1 MANGDRGLGR
11 TGVWSDFDS
20 LPVDDALAYAA
31 EVESLGYGTLWVP
44 DVVGREPFTL
54 LGLLAQAT
62 SSIGLGTSI
71 VSIWGRDAQ
80 ATRMATLT
88 LQEATGG
95 RFTLGLGVSHLHLA
109 QKLRGHIYERPL
121 TRMREYLAA
130 YRSAIYK
137 GPMPEGMREPLVLV
151 AALRERMLTLAATAA
166 DGAFPYLVTL
176 ERLAWARR
184 VLDAANTMER
194 PILAASLPCVLETD
208 PDTARATAR
217 AYLTHYLRTPNY
229 RAAWAEQGFEEADWD
244 KPGSDRLVDAMVAW
258 GDADALR
265 GRLGEVLAAGAD
277 HVAIVPLTPAGDT
290 AELPVLEA
298 LAGQPS
304 SHPDGRMAS

>member
-11 TGVWSDFDS
+11 IGVWSDFDT
-20 LPVDDALAYAA
+20 LPIDEALIYAA
-31 EVESLGYGTLWVP
+31 RVETLGFGTLWVP

-54 LGLLAQAT
+54 LGLLAGAT

-88 LQEATGG
+88 LQEATAG

-137 GPMPEGMREPLVLV
+137 GPMPADMPEPLVLV
-151 AALRERMLTLAATAA
+151 AALRERMLTLAATDA

-176 ERLAWARR
+176 ERLTWMRG
-184 VLDAANTMER
+184 VLDAADAAVR
-194 PILAASLPCVLETD
+194 PIVAASLPCVLETD
-208 PDTARATAR
+208 PVAARSAAR
-217 AYLTHYLRTPNY
+217 HYLLHYLRTPNY
-229 RAAWAEQGFEEADWD
+229 QAAWAEQGFEAADWER
-244 KPGSDRLVDAMVAW
+244 PGSDRLVDAMVAW

-265 GRLGEVLAAGAD
+265 ARLGEVLAAGAD
-277 HVAIVPLTPAGDT
+277 HVAIVPVTASGDT
-290 AELPVLEA
+290 VDLPVLEA
-298 LAGQPS
+298 LAS
-304 SHPDGRMAS
+304 

>member
-11 TGVWSDFDS
+11 IGVWSDFDT
-20 LPVDDALAYAA
+20 LPIEEALTYAA
-31 EVESLGYGTLWVP
+31 RVESLGFGTLWVP

-54 LGLLAQAT
+54 LGLLAGAT

-88 LQEATGG
+88 IQEATGG

-109 QKLRGHIYERPL
+109 QKLRGHTYERPL

-137 GPMPEGMREPLVLV
+137 GPMPEGVPEPLVLV
-151 AALRERMLTLAATAA
+151 AALRERMLSLAATEA
-166 DGAFPYLVTL
+166 DGAFPYLVTA
-176 ERLAWARR
+176 ERLAWMRG
-184 VLDAANTMER
+184 VLDAAGAHQR
-194 PILAASLPCVLETD
+194 PVMAASLPCVLETD
-208 PDTARATAR
+208 PDVARATAR
-217 AYLTHYLRTPNY
+217 AYLAPYLRTPNY
-229 RAAWAEQGFEEADWD
+229 RAAWTEQGFEEADWD

-265 GRLGEVLAAGAD
+265 ARLGEVLTAGAD
-277 HVAIVPLTPAGDT
+277 HVAIVPLTPDGDT
-290 AELPVLEA
+290 VHLPVLEA
-298 LAGQPS
+298 LAG
-304 SHPDGRMAS
+304 

>member
-1 MANGDRGLGR
+1 MASGDRGLGR
-11 TGVWSDFDS
+11 TGVWSDFDT
-20 LPVDDALAYAA
+20 LPIEEALTYAA
-31 EVESLGYGTLWVP
+31 RVESLGFGTLWVP

-54 LGLLAQAT
+54 LGLLAGGT

-88 LQEATGG
+88 IQEATGG

-109 QKLRGHIYERPL
+109 QKLRGHTYERPL

-137 GPMPEGMREPLVLV
+137 GPMPAGMPEPLVLV
-151 AALRERMLTLAATAA
+151 AALRERMLILAATDA

-176 ERLAWARR
+176 ERLAWMRG
-184 VLDAANTMER
+184 VLDAVGAAER
-194 PILAASLPCVLETD
+194 PVLAASLPCVLETD
-208 PDTARATAR
+208 PVAARSAAR
-217 AYLTHYLRTPNY
+217 HYLLAYLRTPNY
-229 RAAWAEQGFEEADWD
+229 QAAWAEQGFEAADWER
-244 KPGSDRLVDAMVAW
+244 PGSDRLVDAMVAW
-258 GDADALR
+258 GDPDTLR

-277 HVAIVPLTPAGDT
+277 HVAIVPVTASGDT
-290 AELPVLEA
+290 VQLPVLEA
-298 LAGQPS
+298 LAG
-304 SHPDGRMAS
+304 

>member
-11 TGVWSDFDS
+11 TGVWSDFDT
-20 LPVDDALAYAA
+20 LPIEEALIYAA
-31 EVESLGYGTLWVP
+31 RVESLGFGTLWVP

-54 LGLLAQAT
+54 LGLLAGAT

-88 LQEATGG
+88 IQEATGG

-109 QKLRGHIYERPL
+109 QKLRGHTYERPL

-137 GPMPEGMREPLVLV
+137 GPMPAGMPEPLVLV
-151 AALRERMLTLAATAA
+151 AALRERMLTLAATDA

-176 ERLAWARR
+176 ERLAWMRG
-184 VLDAANTMER
+184 VLDAVGAAER
-194 PILAASLPCVLETD
+194 PIVAASLPCVLETD
-208 PDTARATAR
+208 PVAARSAAR
-217 AYLTHYLRTPNY
+217 HYLLPYLRTPNY
-229 RAAWAEQGFEEADWD
+229 QAAWAEQGFDAADWER
-244 KPGSDRLVDAMVAW
+244 PGSDRLVDAMVAW
-258 GDADALR
+258 GEADALR
-265 GRLGEVLAAGAD
+265 ARLGEVLAAGAN
-277 HVAIVPLTPAGDT
+277 HVAIVPLTLAGDT
-290 AELPVLEA
+290 VDLPVLEA
-298 LAGQPS
+298 LA
-304 SHPDGRMAS
+304 A

>member
-11 TGVWSDFDS
+11 IGVWSDFDT
-20 LPVDDALAYAA
+20 LPIEEALIYAMR
-31 EVESLGYGTLWVP
+31 VETLGFGTLWVP

-54 LGLLAQAT
+54 LGLLAGAT

-109 QKLRGHIYERPL
+109 QKLRGHTYERPL

-137 GPMPEGMREPLVLV
+137 GTMPAGMPEPLVLV
-151 AALRERMLTLAATAA
+151 AALRQRMLTLAATDA
-166 DGAFPYLVTL
+166 DGAFPYLVTG
-176 ERLAWARR
+176 ERLAWMRG
-184 VLDAANTMER
+184 VLDAADAAER
-194 PILAASLPCVLETD
+194 PIMAASLPCVLETD
-208 PDTARATAR
+208 PAAARATAR
-217 AYLTHYLRTPNY
+217 AYLAPYLRTPNY
-229 RAAWAEQGFEEADWD
+229 RAAWAEQGFDEADWD

-258 GDADALR
+258 GDTDTLR

-277 HVAIVPLTPAGDT
+277 HVAIVPVTPAGDT
-290 AELPVLEA
+290 VDLPVLEA
-298 LAGQPS
+298 LAG
-304 SHPDGRMAS
+304 

>member
-1 MANGDRGLGR
+1 MTNGDRGLGR
-11 TGVWSDFDS
+11 IGVWSDFDT
-20 LPVDDALAYAA
+20 LPVQDALAYVAR
-31 EVESLGYGTLWVP
+31 VESLGYGTLWVP

-54 LGLLAQAT
+54 LGLLAGVT

-109 QKLRGHIYERPL
+109 QKLRGHVYERPL
-121 TRMREYLAA
+121 THMREYLAA

-137 GPMPEGMREPLVLV
+137 GPMPEGLPEPLVLV
-151 AALRERMLTLAATAA
+151 AALRERMLTLAATEA
-166 DGAFPYLVTL
+166 DGAFPYLVTM

-184 VLDAANTMER
+184 VLDAAGEAAGRTER
-194 PILAASLPCVLETD
+194 PILAASLPCVLETV
-208 PDTARATAR
+208 PGVARETAR
-217 AYLTHYLRTPNY
+217 AYLASYLRTPNY
-229 RAAWAEQGFEEADWD
+229 RAAWAEQGFDETDWE

-258 GDADALR
+258 GDAASLR
-265 GRLGEVLAAGAD
+265 SQLGEILAAGAD
-277 HVAIVPLTPAGDT
+277 HVALVPLGPAGETVD
-290 AELPVLEA
+290 LPVLES
-298 LAGQPS
+298 LAS
-304 SHPDGRMAS
+304 

>member
-1 MANGDRGLGR
+1 MANSDRGLGQ
-11 TGVWSDFDS
+11 TGVWSDFDT
-20 LPVDDALAYAA
+20 LPIEDARTYAA
-31 EVESLGYGTLWVP
+31 RVESLGFGTLWVP

-54 LGLLAQAT
+54 LGLLAGAT

-88 LQEATGG
+88 LQEASGG

-109 QKLRGHIYERPL
+109 QKLRGHTYERPL
-121 TRMREYLAA
+121 TRMHEYLAA

-137 GPMPEGMREPLVLV
+137 GPMPAGMPEPLVLV
-151 AALRERMLTLAATAA
+151 AALRERMLTLAATEA

-176 ERLAWARR
+176 ERLAWMRG
-184 VLDAANTMER
+184 VLDAAGATQR
-194 PILAASLPCVLETD
+194 PVMAASLPCVLETD
-208 PDTARATAR
+208 PETARATAR
-217 AYLTHYLRTPNY
+217 AYLAPYLRTPNY
-229 RAAWAEQGFEEADWD
+229 RAAWAEQGFEDADWD

-265 GRLGEVLAAGAD
+265 TRLGEVLAAGAD
-277 HVAIVPLTPAGDT
+277 HLAIVPVTAAGDT
-290 AELPVLEA
+290 VDLPVLEA
-298 LAGQPS
+298 LAV
-304 SHPDGRMAS
+304 

>member
-11 TGVWSDFDS
+11 TGVWSDFDT
-20 LPVDDALAYAA
+20 LPIEEALIYAA
-31 EVESLGYGTLWVP
+31 RVESLGFGTLWVP

-54 LGLLAQAT
+54 LGLLAGAT

-88 LQEATGG
+88 IQEATGG

-109 QKLRGHIYERPL
+109 QKLRGHTYERPL

-137 GPMPEGMREPLVLV
+137 GPMPAGMPEPLVLV
-151 AALRERMLTLAATAA
+151 AALRERMLTLAATDA

-176 ERLAWARR
+176 ERLAWMRG
-184 VLDAANTMER
+184 VLDAVGAAER
-194 PILAASLPCVLETD
+194 PIVAASLPCVLETD
-208 PDTARATAR
+208 PVAARSAAR
-217 AYLTHYLRTPNY
+217 HYLLPYLRTPNY
-229 RAAWAEQGFEEADWD
+229 QAAWAEQGFDAADWER
-244 KPGSDRLVDAMVAW
+244 PGSDRLVDAMVAW
-258 GDADALR
+258 GNADALR
-265 GRLGEVLAAGAD
+265 GRLGEVLSAGAD
-277 HVAIVPLTPAGDT
+277 HVAIVPLTPDGDT
-290 AELPVLEA
+290 VHLPVLEA
-298 LAGQPS
+298 LAG
-304 SHPDGRMAS
+304 

>member
-11 TGVWSDFDS
+11 TGVWSDFDT
-20 LPVDDALAYAA
+20 LPIDDALAYAA
-31 EVESLGYGTLWVP
+31 RVESLGYGTLWVP

-54 LGLLAQAT
+54 LGLLARVT

-80 ATRMATLT
+80 ATRMAAAT

-109 QKLRGHIYERPL
+109 QKLRGHVYERPL

-184 VLDAANTMER
+184 VLDAADATER

-208 PDTARATAR
+208 PVAARSAAR
-217 AYLTHYLRTPNY
+217 RYLVAYLRTPNY
-229 RAAWAEQGFEEADWD
+229 QAAWAEQGFGAADWER
-244 KPGSDRLVDAMVAW
+244 PGSDRLVDAMVAW

-265 GRLGEVLAAGAD
+265 GRLGEVLTAGAD
-277 HVAIVPLTPAGDT
+277 HVAIVPVTPDGNTIDLT
-290 AELPVLEA
+290 VLES
-298 LAGQPS
+298 LAG
-304 SHPDGRMAS
+304 

>member
-11 TGVWSDFDS
+11 TGVWSDFDH
-20 LPVDDALAYAA
+20 LPIEDALNYAA
-31 EVESLGYGTLWVP
+31 QVESLGFGTLWVP

-54 LGLLAQAT
+54 LGLLAGVT

-109 QKLRGHIYERPL
+109 QKVRGHTYDKPL

-137 GPMPEGMREPLVLV
+137 GPMPEGVPEPLVLV
-151 AALRERMLTLAATAA
+151 AALRERMLTLAATEAE
-166 DGAFPYLVTL
+166 GAFPYLVTP
-176 ERLAWARR
+176 ARVVWMR
-184 VLDAANTMER
+184 GVLDAAPATQR
-194 PILAASLPCVLETD
+194 PVMAASLPCVLETD
-208 PDTARATAR
+208 PAAARATAR

-229 RAAWAEQGFEEADWD
+229 RAAWAEQGFEESDWE

-258 GDADALR
+258 GDADTLR
-265 GRLGEVLAAGAD
+265 GRLGEMLTAGAD
-277 HVAIVPLTPAGDT
+277 HVAIVPVTPDGDT
-290 AELPVLEA
+290 VHSPVLEA
-298 LAGQPS
+298 LAG
-304 SHPDGRMAS
+304 